1 MNVRPKREIT
11 MSSTS
16 TKERKS
22 VGDAYFETDK
32 SHKDLFKIETNVQL
46 YHSYD
51 PHQMTAQEVWQK
63 IDFMHVSEK
72 TP

>member
-1 MNVRPKREIT
+1 MRPKRDIT
-11 MSSTS
+11 MGSTS

-32 SHKDLFKIETNVQL
+32 SQKYLFKIDKTVQL
-46 YHSYD
+46 YHSID
-51 PHQMTAQEVWQK
+51 PHQITAQKVWQK